1 MASKYDLSVIMPCLN
16 EENTVGDC
24 IDEAKDFIKRA
35 GLKAEIIV
43 VDNNSTDKSA
53 DIAKKKGAKVIKES
67 KKGYGCALRAGIEAA
82 QGEVI
87 IMGDC
92 DMTYDFANL
101 DEMYEALQK
110 YDMVIGDRFKGGIEK
125 GAMPWSHNVGM
136 RGLSEVGRI
145 RYGTKVHDFQCGI
158 RGVRRS
164 ALSKMKLSATGMEF
178 ATEIIAEAKRK
189 DLEIGQIPVPL
200 RKREEGKKTALTSL
214 KGGFR
219 HLWFIIFK

>member
-1 MASKYDLSVIMPCLN
+1 MTKKYDLSVIMPCLN
-16 EENTVGDC
+16 EENTVGEC
-24 IDEAKDFIKRA
+24 IDEANDFIKRR

-53 DIAKKKGAKVIKES
+53 AIAKEKGAKVIKES
-67 KKGYGCALRAGIEAA
+67 VKGYGCALRAGIEVA

-110 YDMVIGDRFKGGIEK
+110 YDMVVGDRFKGGIEK
-125 GAMPWSHNVGM
+125 GAMPWSHNIGM

-145 RYGTKVHDFQCGI
+145 RYGAKVHDFQCGI
-158 RGVRRS
+158 RGVRRE
-164 ALSKMKLSATGMEF
+164 ALSKMSFNSKGIEF

-200 RKREEGKKTALTSL
+200 RKKEEPTKGLSSL